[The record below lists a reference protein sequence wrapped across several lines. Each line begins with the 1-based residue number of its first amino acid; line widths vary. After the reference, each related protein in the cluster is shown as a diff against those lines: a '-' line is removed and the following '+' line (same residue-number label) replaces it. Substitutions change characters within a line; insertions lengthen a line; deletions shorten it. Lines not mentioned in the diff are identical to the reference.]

1 MIFPSDF
8 PELLVNFYKEI
19 IVVMAA
25 RKKKLSNVKRSRK
38 SGQSK
43 ATKKN
48 SHSPARKI
56 KTSKGNQ
63 KPFGQTLNNTVCLW
77 EWNIIKNE
85 IWLSDN
91 AHKIFGTS
99 KKAFSGSYESIMKLL
114 KDDYR
119 ELVLSEIKK
128 CLQTDKEYFVQYRIS
143 KPDNNPKWIEVV
155 CKVHRDRKG
164 NAERVTGSFHD
175 ITDMKTGD
183 VERKEWEA
191 RYKVIVT
198 ASNLIIYD
206 CDLLTGNIEWDGT
219 IQEVLGYKK
228 DELGNLKSWTNLIH
242 RDDRKKALDQ
252 LEIAKQGLKH
262 YDAHYRF
269 KSKSKSYVDIHDK
282 GIFLLDEIG
291 QPYRMLGIM
300 QDITE
305 KIRIEKDLLESN
317 KFKESME
324 NAMPGMLY
332 VYDLKQKGNI
342 YVNHNITRT
351 LGWTWEEIEAMGKNL
366 IFQLVHPDDVSNL
379 THWSNERSRTVKDA
393 EYRLRTKSGEWR
405 WFHSRDTVFQRD
417 EKGNVTQ
424 IIGVAQDITERKKME
439 EALKESEQRYKTLQ
453 EASFG
458 GIGLHDKGIIIDC
471 NRGLSVIS
479 GYSQEELIGKDGVRL
494 LIAPEYRETVLQNI
508 LSGFEKP
515 YDVEGIH
522 KDGTRYALEIN
533 AKVVPYKGRNI
544 RVTEFRDIT
553 DRKVIE
559 QKILEQNARLQS
571 ITADLQRKNDQLEEF
586 TQIVSHNLRSPMGNI
601 TSLLNFMENSSSEE
615 DKAQF
620 IKFLKESAAN
630 AMTTLDELNEV
641 LKVKQN
647 KNIEKQVLEFNK
659 VFGHVKTMISAK
671 IAETSAEI
679 HSDFTQAPSILYPH
693 IYLESIFL
701 NLLTNAL
708 RYSKPNQ
715 KPIIHVR
722 TYYDKKDIIL
732 EIKDNGLG
740 INMERHGHQVFKLQK
755 TFHKHPESR
764 GIGLF
769 MIKNQVEA
777 MGGEIMIKSQE
788 NVGTTLIINF
798 NKHQLS

>member
-1 MIFPSDF
+1 
-8 PELLVNFYKEI
+8 
-19 IVVMAA
+19 MAA
-25 RKKKLSNVKRSRK
+25 GKRKSLKVKGSIKSGLSKAAKKTFPKKIKVSTRDQQPLNQLSNI
-38 SGQSK
+38 
-43 ATKKN
+43 T
-48 SHSPARKI
+48 
-56 KTSKGNQ
+56 T
-63 KPFGQTLNNTVCLW
+63 CLW
-77 EWNIIKNE
+77 EWNILKNQ

-99 KKAFSGSYESIMKLL
+99 KKKFRGSYESLMKLL
-114 KDDYR
+114 KDDHR
-119 ELVLSEIKK
+119 ELVSAEIKK
-128 CLQTDKEYFVQYRIS
+128 CLQSDKEYFVQYRIS
-143 KPDNNPKWIEVV
+143 KAHEIPRWIEAIG
-155 CKVHRDRKG
+155 KVHRDRKG
-164 NAERVTGSFHD
+164 NPERMIGSFYD
-175 ITDMKTGD
+175 ITNIKLGEI
-183 VERKEWEA
+183 ERKEWEA

-206 CDLLTGNIEWDGT
+206 YDLLTGNIEWEGAL
-219 IQEVLGYKK
+219 QEVLGYKK
-228 DELGNLKSWTNLIH
+228 DELGNFKSWTNLIH
-242 RDDRKKALDQ
+242 RNDRKKALNQ
-252 LEIAKQGLKH
+252 LEIARQGLKL
-262 YDAHYRF
+262 YDIHYRF

-282 GIFLLDEIG
+282 GIFLLDETG
-291 QPYRMLGIM
+291 QPYRMLGTM
-300 QDITE
+300 QDISE
-305 KIRIEKDLLESN
+305 KVRIEKDLLESN

-332 VYDLKQKGNI
+332 VYNLIEQENI
-342 YVNHNITRT
+342 YVNHNITTT

-366 IFQLVHPDDVSNL
+366 IFQLVHPDDVENL
-379 THWSNERSRTVKDA
+379 TQWSNERSRTVKDA

-405 WFHSRDTVFQRD
+405 WFHSRDTVFQKD

-424 IIGVAQDITERKKME
+424 IIGVAQDITERKKIE
-439 EALKESEQRYKTLQ
+439 EALKESEQRFRTLQ

-471 NRGLSVIS
+471 NKGLSVIS

-508 LSGFEKP
+508 LSGYEKP

-522 KDGTRYALEIN
+522 KDGTRYALEISG
-533 AKVVPYKGRNI
+533 KVVPYKGRNI
-544 RVTEFRDIT
+544 RVTELRDIT
-553 DRKVIE
+553 ERKLIE

-571 ITADLQRKNDQLEEF
+571 ITADLQRKNEQLEEF

-601 TSLLNFMENSSSEE
+601 TSLLTFMENSSSEE

-647 KNIEKQVLEFNK
+647 KNIEKQTLEFDK
-659 VFGHVKTMISAK
+659 VFGQVKTMISAK

-679 HSDFTQAPSILYPH
+679 HSDFSRAPSIRYPH

-708 RYSKPNQ
+708 KYSKPNQ
-715 KPIIHVR
+715 KPVIHVK
-722 TYYDKKDIIL
+722 TYYDKNDIIL

-740 INMERHGHQVFKLQK
+740 INMDRHGHQVFKLQK

-769 MIKNQVEA
+769 MIKNQIET
-777 MGGEIMIKSQE
+777 MGGEITIKSQE
-788 NVGTTLIINF
+788 NVGTTLTINF
-798 NKHQLS
+798 NKHQMEEE

>member
-1 MIFPSDF
+1 
-8 PELLVNFYKEI
+8 
-19 IVVMAA
+19 MAA
-25 RKKKLSNVKRSRK
+25 GKKKSLKVNRSIK
-38 SGQSK
+38 SGRPK
-43 ATKKN
+43 APKKT
-48 SHSPARKI
+48 STSPTPRKI
-56 KTSKGNQ
+56 KVSKGDQHHLDQLSNI
-63 KPFGQTLNNTVCLW
+63 TTCLW

-85 IWLSDN
+85 IFFSAN

-99 KKAFSGSYESIMKLL
+99 KKLFKGSYESIMKLL

-128 CLQTDKEYFVQYRIS
+128 CLETDKEYFVQYRIS
-143 KPDNNPKWIEVV
+143 KPGKNPKWIEAI
-155 CKVHRDRKG
+155 CNVHRDRKG
-164 NAERVTGSFHD
+164 NAERVIGSFHD
-175 ITDMKTGD
+175 ITEIKLGD
-183 VERKEWEA
+183 VEKKEWEA
-191 RYKVIVT
+191 RYKLIVT

-206 CDLLTGNIEWDGT
+206 YDLLTGNISWEGT

-228 DELGNLKSWTNLIH
+228 NELGDIKSWTNLIH
-242 RDDRKKALDQ
+242 RDDRKKALNQ
-252 LEIAKQGLKH
+252 LEIAKQGLKQ
-262 YDAHYRF
+262 YDVHYRF

-282 GIFLLDEIG
+282 GIFLLNETG
-291 QPYRMLGIM
+291 QPYRMLGTL
-300 QDITE
+300 QDISE
-305 KIRIEKDLLESN
+305 KVRIEKDLLESN

-332 VYDLKQKGNI
+332 VYDLIQQENV
-342 YVNHNITRT
+342 YVNHNITTT
-351 LGWTWEEIEAMGKNL
+351 LGWTWEEIEGMGKNL
-366 IFQLVHPDDVSNL
+366 IFQLVHPDDVLKL
-379 THWSNERSRTVKDA
+379 TQWSNERSRTVKDA
-393 EYRLRTKSGEWR
+393 EYRLRTKTGEWR

-439 EALKESEQRYKTLQ
+439 EALKESEQRFRTLQ

-458 GIGLHDKGIIIDC
+458 GIGLHDKGVIIDC
-471 NRGLSVIS
+471 NKGLGVIS
-479 GYSQEELIGKDGVRL
+479 GYTQEELVGKDGVAL

-508 LSGFEKP
+508 LSGYEKP

-522 KDGTRYALEIN
+522 KDGTRYALEICG
-533 AKVVPYKGRNI
+533 KVIPYKGRNI

-553 DRKVIE
+553 DRKLIE

-571 ITADLQRKNDQLEEF
+571 ITADLQRKNEQLEEF

-601 TSLLNFMENSSSEE
+601 TSLLTFMENSSSDE

-647 KNIEKQVLEFNK
+647 KNIEKQDLEFEK
-659 VFGHVKTMISAK
+659 VFQQVKSMISAK

-679 HSDFTQAPSILYPH
+679 HSDFKKAPSIQYPH

-708 RYSKPNQ
+708 KYSKPNQ
-715 KPIIHVR
+715 KPVIHVK
-722 TYYDKKDIIL
+722 TYYNKKDIIL

-740 INMERHGHQVFKLQK
+740 INMDRHGHQVFKLQK

-769 MIKNQVEA
+769 MIRNQIET
-777 MGGEIMIKSQE
+777 MGGEITIKSQE

-798 NKHQLS
+798 NKHQLNEENAN